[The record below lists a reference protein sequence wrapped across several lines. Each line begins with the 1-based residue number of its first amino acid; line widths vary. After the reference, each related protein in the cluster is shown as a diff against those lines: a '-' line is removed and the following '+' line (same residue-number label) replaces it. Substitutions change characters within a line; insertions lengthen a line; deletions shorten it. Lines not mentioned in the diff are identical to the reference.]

1 MIRLQ
6 MTSPGSIHDV
16 QSMLQTAIGVEF
28 GTLPPYLYA
37 LYSIKPE
44 MNPEPYRRFRAVA
57 LQEMIHMCLASN
69 ILNAIG
75 GKPSLNPL
83 KYPSTLPGDIGPEGG
98 KPLMIQL
105 YAFSQE
111 AADQGMK
118 IEEPV
123 DPPKF
128 PIKAALAVE
137 EGPKAVTI
145 GEFYAELDRYLSTL
159 PPGAWQ
165 SGRNQITDDQFFPGQ
180 IYAVNGYEDAKRA
193 ISEIVSEGEGTSE
206 GTQYN
211 PLDFQHELAHYFR
224 FGEVFYNK
232 VLTKA
237 DTPEGYQWGPGEL
250 GVNWDGKY
258 PAIDNPAQ
266 WDFSKEPPAARQAQ
280 VTCNTAYTAT
290 IKLLQQALTGED
302 GALGQAVRA
311 MFDLRL
317 AALHA
322 LTVPLNNGRV
332 AGPAFLYLS

>member
-6 MTSPGSIHDV
+6 VTSPGSVKDA

-44 MNPEPYRRFRAVA
+44 MNPEPYRRFKSVA

-69 ILNAIG
+69 ILNALG
-75 GKPSLNPL
+75 GDPALKPL
-83 KYPSTLPGDIGPEGG
+83 KYPTTLPGDIGPEGG
-98 KPLMIQL
+98 QPLKIHL
-105 YAFSQE
+105 YAFSEE

-128 PIKAALAVE
+128 PIKVALAVE
-137 EGPKAVTI
+137 ERPKAVTI

-159 PPGAWQ
+159 PSGAWQ
-165 SGRNQITDDQFFPGQ
+165 KGRNQVTDDQFFPGQ
-180 IYAVNGYEDAKRA
+180 LFAVNNYDDAHKA
-193 ISEIVSEGEGTSE
+193 ITEIVSEGEGTSE
-206 GTQYN
+206 GTQYD
-211 PLDFQHELAHYFR
+211 PLDFQHQLAHYFR
-224 FGEVFYNK
+224 FGEIFYNK

-237 DTPEGYQWGPGEL
+237 NTPEGYQWGPDKL

-258 PAIDNPAQ
+258 PAINDPSQ
-266 WDFSKEPPAARQAQ
+266 WDFSKEPPAAQEAQ
-280 VTCNTAYTAT
+280 SKCNAVYTSV
-290 IKLLQQALTGED
+290 IKHLQQALNGQSD
-302 GALGQAVRA
+302 ALGQAVQA
-311 MFDLRL
+311 MFYLRQ

-332 AGPAFLYLS
+332 AGPAFLYGS

>member
-1 MIRLQ
+1 
-6 MTSPGSIHDV
+6 MTSPGSVQDA

-28 GTLPPYLYA
+28 GTLPPYLYT

-57 LQEMIHMCLASN
+57 LQEMIHMSLASN

-75 GKPSLNPL
+75 GKPQLQPL

-98 KPLMIQL
+98 QPLTIHL
-105 YAFSQE
+105 YAFSE
-111 AADQGMK
+111 AAASQGMK
-118 IEEPV
+118 IEEPAN
-123 DPPKF
+123 PPDF
-128 PIKAALAVE
+128 PIKAAVAAAE
-137 EGPKAVTI
+137 AQRAVTI
-145 GEFYAELDRYLSTL
+145 GEFYGELDRYLATL

-165 SGRNQITDDQFFPGQ
+165 TGRNQITDDQFFPGQ
-180 IYAVNGYEDAKRA
+180 IFAVNNYADATKA
-193 ISEIVSEGEGTSE
+193 ISQIVSEGEGTSE

-211 PLDFQHELAHYFR
+211 PLDFQHQLAHYFR

-237 DTPEGYQWGPGEL
+237 ATPEGYQWGPDKL

-258 PAIDNPAQ
+258 PAINDPAQ
-266 WDFSKEPPAARQAQ
+266 FDFSKEPVAARAAQ
-280 VTCNTAYTAT
+280 TACNAAYTAVV
-290 IKLLQQALTGED
+290 KLLQQAFTGQA

-322 LTVPLNNGRV
+322 LTVPLNDGRV
-332 AGPAFLYLS
+332 AGPAFVYLS